1 MTSGRVRMTSA
12 LSPRLCKWAIS
23 VTMWIFLNELPVWN
37 EDLNFSNEGSDG
49 ETKKAIFFF
58 NLPLFWYSK
67 MLIARHYFHGDLCFL
82 NSFLMDNSWVNLTTI
97 NDLSLSEFIQTIRLP
112 SSALSS
118 KSTWNGF
125 GVNWSVWITSC
136 QGKYSVLVP

>member
-1 MTSGRVRMTSA
+1 MTSGRVKITSA

-49 ETKKAIFFF
+49 DTKKAIFFF
-58 NLPLFWYSK
+58 NLPLFYIQKCVSHVRRLPK
-67 MLIARHYFHGDLCFL
+67 VL
-82 NSFLMDNSWVNLTTI
+82 NIFLMDNSWVNLTTI

-136 QGKYSVLVP
+136 QGKYRVLVP

>member
-1 MTSGRVRMTSA
+1 MTSGRVKITSA

-49 ETKKAIFFF
+49 DTKKAIFFF
-58 NLPLFWYSK
+58 NLPLYLYSK
-67 MLIARHYFHGDLCFL
+67 NCKSRDGVLFL
-82 NSFLMDNSWVNLTTI
+82 NIFLIDNSWVNLTTI

-136 QGKYSVLVP
+136 QGKYRVLVP